1 MYIVGTNMSKFKNK
15 LHTAAV
21 MIAALLALNTAFN
34 AGAVVIKDAHSF
46 FAVAIFFPEI
56 LNFKKRDPAS
66 HNL

>member
-15 LHTAAV
+15 LHIAAV

-46 FAVAIFFPEI
+46 FAVAMFF
-56 LNFKKRDPAS
+56 S
-66 HNL
+66 